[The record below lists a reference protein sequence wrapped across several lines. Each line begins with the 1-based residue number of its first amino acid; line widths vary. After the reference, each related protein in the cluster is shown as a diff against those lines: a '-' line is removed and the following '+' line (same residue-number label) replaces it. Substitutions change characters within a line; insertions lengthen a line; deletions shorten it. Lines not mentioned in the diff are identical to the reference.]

1 MFSHSRLLLGVV
13 ALATVIGCASTPPN
27 VQPIA
32 ATSDPTVEIQKTQEM
47 LKEARAQQYDV
58 LSPNN
63 FADAERSLNKAIK
76 YRGSGK
82 DNEKVLEQVAYSRAW
97 IAKTNEVGQLSQNLM
112 KDVTDARAGAMRAG
126 ANEIFPKDWKKAG
139 NKLENITADIEKGN
153 IRAADKK
160 GTEVTQTYRDLE
172 RRAVSQTFLGRA
184 DENIKAAVKDKAD
197 KQAPRTYA
205 MAMGKYDNAQ
215 RIIISDPRNTAAIR
229 RAAEDATRESQH
241 LLDVNRRVDAGNS
254 EELVLLAERQQK
266 QISGLRRETATT
278 ARELRETERTNAEL
292 ARRQTL
298 LSKAERVRAELKPGE
313 ADVFTEGDRLMVR
326 LKGLQ
331 FPTNQA
337 TLGPKNQA
345 LLRKVGSALQGL
357 DVSKVR
363 VEAHPDSTGNAERN
377 LALSQKRAEAI
388 ENYILANSSL
398 SRSQV
403 EAVGV
408 EYNKDDAKNGRQ
420 QRRVDLV
427 IDTKKE

>member
-1 MFSHSRLLLGVV
+1 MFSHSRLFLGVV
-13 ALATVIGCASTPPN
+13 TLAAVMGCASTPPN

-32 ATSDPTVEIQKTQEM
+32 STADPAVEIQKTQEM

-63 FADAERSLNKAIK
+63 FTDAERSLNKAIK

-82 DNEKVLEQVAYSRAW
+82 DTEKVLEQVAYSRAW
-97 IAKTNEVGQLSQNLM
+97 LAKTNETAELSERLM

-153 IRAADKK
+153 IKAAEKK
-160 GTEVTQTYRDLE
+160 GQDITQTYRDLE
-172 RRAVSQTFLGRA
+172 RRSVSATFLGRA

-215 RIIISDPRNTAAIR
+215 RIIIADPRNTAAIR
-229 RAAEDATRESQH
+229 RASEDATRESQR
-241 LLDVNRRVDAGNS
+241 LIDVNRRVDAGNS
-254 EELVLLAERQQK
+254 EDLVLLAERQQK

-331 FPTNQA
+331 FPNNQA

-345 LLRKVGSALQGL
+345 LLKKVGSALQGL
-357 DVSKVR
+357 EVSKVR
-363 VEAHPDSTGNAERN
+363 VEAHSDSTGNADRN
-377 LALSQKRAEAI
+377 LALSQRRAEAV

-403 EAVGV
+403 EAVGMG
-408 EYNKDDAKNGRQ
+408 YNKDASDRTQ
-420 QRRVDLV
+420 HRRIDLV
-427 IDTKKE
+427 IESKKE